1 MLFDFLAG
9 WQVGALAGCLVGR
22 VAGWQVGWLAV
33 WLVDRLASLLVGR
46 LAIQY
51 NTIQDNT
58 IQCKPP
64 QDSPGPSMTP
74 QVPPKNPSRTPQGAR
89 KKFGFYCREAVEM
102 TRLFIDL
109 NEVVENTQKTC

>member
-58 IQCKPP
+58 IQCEPP

-74 QVPPKNPSRTPQGAR
+74 QVPPQESPEDPQGAR
-89 KKFGFYCREAVEM
+89 KKFGFYCREAVYQYN
-102 TRLFIDL
+102 II
-109 NEVVENTQKTC
+109 